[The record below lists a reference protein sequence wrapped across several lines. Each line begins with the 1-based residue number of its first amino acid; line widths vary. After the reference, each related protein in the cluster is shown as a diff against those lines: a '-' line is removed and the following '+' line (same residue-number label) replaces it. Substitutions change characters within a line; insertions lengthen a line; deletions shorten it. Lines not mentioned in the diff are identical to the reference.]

1 MLSKFY
7 LIDDAMYYFGGSD
20 DGSMKTGSQSIK
32 DNAGDTYKF
41 YFYTK
46 DQSSEFKTPN
56 NNVKGLKKGAGVVGN
71 QSNKLYWYGLQI
83 QADDYKYQ
91 VAEIKV
97 AGTPYRFI
105 VNSNGTIQ
113 HSAIEYKED
122 GDVLIPAKNAKFNTT
137 DKQYKYY
144 VTEGLG
150 TSAVTDI
157 NLDNFVEGIN

>member
-7 LIDDAMYYFGGSD
+7 LIDDNMYYFGGSD

-32 DNAGDTYKF
+32 DNTGDTYKF

-46 DQSSEFKTPN
+46 DQNTTDYKSNSGAK
-56 NNVKGLKKGAGVVGN
+56 LYKGAGVIGN
-71 QSNKLYWYGLQI
+71 QSNKLYYYGMLI

-91 VAEIKV
+91 LATVNGK
-97 AGTPYRFI
+97 TFI
-105 VNSNGTIQ
+105 VNSNGSIQ
-113 HSAIEYKED
+113 HSAIDYKED
-122 GDVLIPAKNAKFNTT
+122 GDVLIPAKEAKFNTT

-157 NLDNFVEGIN
+157 DLGKFVEGIN